1 VSGDTGEN
9 MQKHV
14 GYTDSPAL
22 AKIKQE
28 LAQCT
33 GTEAYHRITTVPLP
47 VTDGV
52 QEFAEIAKAYW
63 FIDLI
68 ASYQIGK
75 TKNKPY
81 QVWTLKVRDSQGE
94 VVMQEDYGTPILIR
108 QEIPYTD
115 FPDGTFEVWIENGVA
130 LLPSEH

>member
-1 VSGDTGEN
+1 
-9 MQKHV
+9 M
-14 GYTDSPAL
+14 
-22 AKIKQE
+22 
-28 LAQCT
+28 
-33 GTEAYHRITTVPLP
+33 P

-68 ASYQIGK
+68 ASYQFGK

-81 QVWTLKVRDSQGE
+81 QVWTLKVRDSKGV